1 VVPGRK
7 YTPEDILRLAW
18 YHKWIMLAGLVIF
31 AAAAAVIAKKM
42 PDQFRSETLILVI
55 PQRIPDSY
63 VRSTVT
69 MRIEERLRSLSQ
81 EIFSRTRL
89 ETVIADFDL
98 YPELRA
104 TRPMETVVE
113 YMRTKIQVDTVRDD
127 AFKISY
133 TAGAPRTAMIV
144 TDRLSKMFIDENMHD
159 RSAGAENINQ
169 FLESQLDDSRQQLIA
184 HEKKLEEFR
193 RRNAGELPSQ
203 LQSNLQVI
211 QGMQTQIQNVGESIN
226 RDRDRRLIL
235 EKSVAD
241 AMSGDPT
248 DTAALEAIGVV
259 KPAAGG
265 SPRAIDQLEA
275 ARNELREMELRLRPE
290 HPDVAAKKRLIA
302 QLELKTQQES
312 QETVSAPG
320 QPPRTLSPA
329 QQSREA
335 RARQFQAEIDKLD
348 RQIASKEADVA
359 RLRQSV
365 SDYQRRVEAVPG
377 HESELTDLMRDYD
390 TLRNTYTSLLAKK
403 EESKISANLE
413 RQQVSEQFKILDPA
427 RLPQK
432 PFSPDRMKIT
442 AAGAA
447 FGLLLGVAFAAF
459 LEYRDSSLRSEDEVL
474 RTLVLPVLAAIPAMT
489 ALSERG
495 RRRRYLFVSAAAAV
509 LAVAGVAALAL
520 WRLGMLKGML

>member
-1 VVPGRK
+1 
-7 YTPEDILRLAW
+7 
-18 YHKWIMLAGLVIF
+18 
-31 AAAAAVIAKKM
+31 
-42 PDQFRSETLILVI
+42 
-55 PQRIPDSY
+55 
-63 VRSTVT
+63 
-69 MRIEERLRSLSQ
+69 
-81 EIFSRTRL
+81 
-89 ETVIADFDL
+89 
-98 YPELRA
+98 
-104 TRPMETVVE
+104 
-113 YMRTKIQVDTVRDD
+113 
-127 AFKISY
+127 
-133 TAGAPRTAMIV
+133 
-144 TDRLSKMFIDENMHD
+144 
-159 RSAGAENINQ
+159 
-169 FLESQLDDSRQQLIA
+169 
-184 HEKKLEEFR
+184 
-193 RRNAGELPSQ
+193 
-203 LQSNLQVI
+203 
-211 QGMQTQIQNVGESIN
+211 
-226 RDRDRRLIL
+226 
-235 EKSVAD
+235 
-241 AMSGDPT
+241 
-248 DTAALEAIGVV
+248 
-259 KPAAGG
+259 
-265 SPRAIDQLEA
+265 
-275 ARNELREMELRLRPE
+275 
-290 HPDVAAKKRLIA
+290 
-302 QLELKTQQES
+302 
-312 QETVSAPG
+312 
-320 QPPRTLSPA
+320 LSPA